1 MVNSIKSLLEIDEN
15 TARKFTVVHILE
27 NCVNNIKYSMLSTAL
42 TTKAVLLIIENV
54 AIFDKLGNS
63 GVHKFFK
70 NPVINREQRI
80 KKKNEKKKRKQKQNK
95 TKQKHIVIIFSEFRE
110 LKLRENVVFIL

>member
-27 NCVNNIKYSMLSTAL
+27 NCVNSIKYSMLSTVL
-42 TTKAVLLIIENV
+42 TAKTVLLFIENV

-63 GVHKFFK
+63 GVPEGLVFLRVETPRSAFK
-70 NPVINREQRI
+70 
-80 KKKNEKKKRKQKQNK
+80 KG
-95 TKQKHIVIIFSEFRE
+95 
-110 LKLRENVVFIL
+110 

>member
-27 NCVNNIKYSMLSTAL
+27 NSVNNVKYSIMSTLLTAKAL
-42 TTKAVLLIIENV
+42 LLILENV
-54 AIFDKLGNS
+54 AIFDKRSKS

-70 NPVINREQRI
+70 
-80 KKKNEKKKRKQKQNK
+80 
-95 TKQKHIVIIFSEFRE
+95 
-110 LKLRENVVFIL
+110 

>member
-27 NCVNNIKYSMLSTAL
+27 NCVNNIKYSMLSTVL
-42 TTKAVLLIIENV
+42 TVKAVLLIIENV
-54 AIFDKLGNS
+54 AISNKLGKS

-70 NPVINREQRI
+70 NPVINREQ
-80 KKKNEKKKRKQKQNK
+80 
-95 TKQKHIVIIFSEFRE
+95 
-110 LKLRENVVFIL
+110 

>member
-27 NCVNNIKYSMLSTAL
+27 NSVNNVKYSIMSTLLTAKAL
-42 TTKAVLLIIENV
+42 LLILENV
-54 AIFDKLGNS
+54 AIFDKRGKS

-70 NPVINREQRI
+70 YPVINREQ
-80 KKKNEKKKRKQKQNK
+80 
-95 TKQKHIVIIFSEFRE
+95 
-110 LKLRENVVFIL
+110 

>member
-27 NCVNNIKYSMLSTAL
+27 NSVNNVKYSIMSTLL
-42 TTKAVLLIIENV
+42 TAKAFLLILENV
-54 AIFDKLGNS
+54 AIFDKRSKS

-70 NPVINREQRI
+70 YPVLNREQ
-80 KKKNEKKKRKQKQNK
+80 
-95 TKQKHIVIIFSEFRE
+95 
-110 LKLRENVVFIL
+110 